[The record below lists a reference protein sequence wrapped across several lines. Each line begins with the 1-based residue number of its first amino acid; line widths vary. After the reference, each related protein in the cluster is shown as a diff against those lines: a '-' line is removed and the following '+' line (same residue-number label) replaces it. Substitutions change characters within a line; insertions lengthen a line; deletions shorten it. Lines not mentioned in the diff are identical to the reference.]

1 VSRVAAAL
9 LACVAVLLPDGRV
22 IAQSRFGGQLRGV
35 LSLAGVER
43 DQTGL
48 TAQLDG
54 TLIGLDGTL
63 RYGMLELSGR
73 YLEGG
78 IEREGGAAAQDLIDG
93 ELQVRVRPL
102 RFLAIGLGP
111 HARSYV
117 EAGTE
122 RWLVWEASAALSMW
136 LVQDVLRS
144 SLDLRLGLGGSVN
157 SGAPFGAGRSV
168 AGGLELRFPRTPIFV
183 GVAYSVDR
191 LSLAD
196 DARIDTVEQFV
207 VRAGIWP

>member
-1 VSRVAAAL
+1 MSRAAAAL
-9 LACVAVLLPDGRV
+9 LACAAVLLPDGRAD
-22 IAQSRFGGQLRGV
+22 AQPRFGGQLRGV

-43 DQTGL
+43 TRADL

-63 RYGMLELSGR
+63 RFGMFELGGR

-78 IEREGGAAAQDLIDG
+78 IAQGDGVASQDLVDG
-93 ELQVRVRPL
+93 ELQVRVRPV
-102 RFLAIGLGP
+102 RFLAIGFGP

-122 RWLVWEASAALSMW
+122 RWLVWEASAAMSAW
-136 LVQDVLRS
+136 LVRDVLRS
-144 SLDLRLGLGGSVN
+144 SIDLRLGLGGSVN
-157 SGAPFGAGRSV
+157 SGAAFGAGRSV

-183 GVAYSVDR
+183 GVAYSVDHR
-191 LSLAD
+191 SLAD
-196 DARIDTVEQFV
+196 DSRIDTVEQFV
-207 VRAGIWP
+207 VRAGVWP